1 MPRPTFR
8 GDTMSDTIIGRRVGE
23 TNEITVETIRATGK
37 EMKLTEAQIAKAIEA
52 LLKAQEQ
59 ENKS

>member
-1 MPRPTFR
+1 
-8 GDTMSDTIIGRRVGE
+8 MSDTIIGRRVGE

>member
-1 MPRPTFR
+1 MTDQNPT
-8 GDTMSDTIIGRRVGE
+8 IGRRVGE

-37 EMKLTEAQIAKAIEA
+37 EMKLTETQIAKAIEA

-59 ENKS
+59 DGK